1 MDDEL
6 HVLHRESARAV
17 DLEVAILQNWIA
29 AAAHARMTPRLSWLL
44 LLLLLLRRP
53 PAPPLPPFQPLT
65 PEQLAWQEG
74 EVTTLIHFNMATFDT

>member
-1 MDDEL
+1 MMSCTSSIEG
-6 HVLHRESARAV
+6 ARAV

-29 AAAHARMTPRLSWLL
+29 AAARMTPRLSWL

-74 EVTTLIHFNMATFDT
+74 EVTTLIHFNTATFDT

>member
-1 MDDEL
+1 
-6 HVLHRESARAV
+6 
-17 DLEVAILQNWIA
+17 
-29 AAAHARMTPRLSWLL
+29 MTPRLSWL

-74 EVTTLIHFNMATFDT
+74 EVTTLIHFNMATFDTEGDVTGGRDSTESTSYSI